1 MDQRPICQ
9 LCCKN
14 PVKQKGYRRGKMRYG
29 ILCSGCYKRRL
40 KIHGPHPSYKVYT
53 DDERQALRARRHKKN
68 PYRRYL
74 HDTCDWCGF
83 VPVFLGQLD
92 IHHKDGNHNNNSPL
106 NLATLCSNCHRLAHY
121 QIRSGIR

>member
-1 MDQRPICQ
+1 MSIMLSEPGQAEGVWRKI
-9 LCCKN
+9 
-14 PVKQKGYRRGKMRYG
+14 RYG
-29 ILCSGCYKRRL
+29 FLFGLLQAATQDTWPASFLPG
-40 KIHGPHPSYKVYT
+40 YT
-53 DDERQALRARRHKKN
+53 EEERQFLHERRYKKK

-92 IHHKDGNHNNNSPL
+92 IHHKDGHHSNNSPL